1 MKEIKNFIKK
11 HERYIKTFFEGLF
24 SYLALNIMTTDF
36 SSKTAIE
43 GLIAGAVASA
53 LSIVINKFDK
63 TEMLEELTNGKG
75 DDNE

>member
-11 HERYIKTFFEGLF
+11 HERCIKTFFEGLF

-63 TEMLEELTNGKG
+63 TEILEELTNGKG

>member
-11 HERYIKTFFEGLF
+11 HERCIKTFFEGLF

-36 SSKTAIE
+36 GSKTAIE
-43 GLIAGAVASA
+43 GLIVGAIASA

-63 TEMLEELTNGKG
+63 TEMFDELMNSKGEE
-75 DDNE
+75 